1 MNHKITVILADDHE
15 ILRQGLHSLLNKERD
30 IHVVAEADTG
40 HEAVVL
46 TKKHKPDVVVMD
58 ISMPDLNGIEATR
71 RILRDMPRTKIV
83 ALSMHSDRQFVER
96 MMSAGASGYVL
107 KQGALEELVN
117 AIRIVLTG
125 STYLGKSVQNV
136 SGKAHARSDEGSAV
150 VASPLTEKEREVLQL
165 VVEGYSSKQIA
176 LKLDASVKTVEKH
189 RQHIMEKLDLWNVA
203 DLTKYAIRE
212 GITSLEK

>member
-1 MNHKITVILADDHE
+1 MSPGITVILADDHE
-15 ILRQGLHSLLNKERD
+15 ILRQGLRSLLTKERD
-30 IHVVAEADTG
+30 IHVVAEGSTG
-40 HEAVVL
+40 HEAVTL
-46 TKKHKPDVVVMD
+46 AKKHKPDVVIMD

-71 RILRDMPRTKIV
+71 RILRDLPKTRVI

-96 MMSAGASGYVL
+96 MLSAGARGYVL

-117 AIRIVLTG
+117 AIRIVMTD
-125 STYLGKSVQNV
+125 STYLGKRVEGLAV
-136 SGKAHARSDEGSAV
+136 GARVRSDENSPAV
-150 VASPLTEKEREVLQL
+150 SSQLTDKEREVLQL

-176 LKLDASVKTVEKH
+176 VKINAALKTVEKH
-189 RQHIMEKLDLWNVA
+189 RQHIMEKLDLWNIP